1 MSQPPRI
8 TADWLTAQPLE
19 TVFEALGGQ
28 AYLVGG
34 CVRNALLG
42 LEVADVDLAT
52 PLPPGQ
58 VVDLLETAG
67 VRAVPTGFEHGTVTA
82 VLNGQG
88 YEITTFRAD
97 VETDGRHAVVRF
109 STDIAEDACRR
120 DFTINALYATADGT
134 VIDPLNSLQDL
145 ILRRVRFIGEA
156 RDRLREDFLR
166 ILRFFRFTAWYAEGG
181 RPDAEGLAAC
191 EAEVAGLSGIAR
203 ERVGAEMRKLLGAP
217 DPAAALAAMEACG
230 VLAEVLPGASAA
242 KVPALL
248 RLEAGLRAAPDWVRR
263 LVVLTDGEAAPV
275 DALKLSR
282 EDARRFR
289 DIASVAAASD
299 PPALAAETAGAKAAL
314 SGLLVSAARHG
325 GALVD
330 GFEAEIAR
338 GAAAQLPLRAEDLMA
353 AGWTQGPGLGAALAE
368 ARSLWRKSD
377 FTLDKNALLGH
388 LGKKVS

>member
-203 ERVGAEMRKLLGAP
+203 ERVGTEMRKLLGAP

-230 VLAEVLPGASAA
+230 VLDEVLPGVSAA
-242 KVPALL
+242 KVPTLL
-248 RLEAGLRAAPDWVRR
+248 RLEADLGAAPDWVRR

-282 EDARRFR
+282 EDARQFR
-289 DIASVAAASD
+289 DIALVAAASE
-299 PPALAAETAGAKAAL
+299 PPALAAEAAGVETAT

>member
-230 VLAEVLPGASAA
+230 VLDEVLPGVSAA
-242 KVPALL
+242 KVPTLL
-248 RLEAGLRAAPDWVRR
+248 RLEADLGAAPDWVRR

-282 EDARRFR
+282 EDARQFR
-289 DIASVAAASD
+289 DIALVAAASE
-299 PPALAAETAGAKAAL
+299 PPALAAEAAGVETAT

-338 GAAAQLPLRAEDLMA
+338 GAVAQFPLRAEDLMA